1 MADTEV
7 EGLFRGNLFVS
18 GDYTMQQLAEHF
30 EQKSVGE
37 NANLV
42 DANLEE
48 SNLVDAQV
56 DLQIANS
63 STDDSRS
70 NLEETHI
77 ISSVT
82 SETPLLAALSL
93 ESAYDWLHDLFF
105 SPEHQHDDMFAV
117 VGQVELLNGSASVLR
132 KGEQSSLERGDDIL
146 AHDTISTSAR
156 SMLRIEFTDGMEFT
170 LGSDAKLLINE
181 FVFNQAASTGLQ
193 SLSAIKGAFA
203 YQSGLLAQVDPEA
216 VTIKTALGT
225 LGIRGT
231 KLLGL
236 SDYPEG
242 TCVVTLLQ
250 GQIQV
255 DSDRGDSVILSE
267 TFDTAKMKVG
277 WEHIDKSKPSRAE
290 TIDRFSES
298 LFGGD
303 EKALEEFFDDKNS
316 SLIDTE
322 KSESI
327 AFSIH
332 DIDVEGA
339 QLLLM
344 PSYSQ

>member
-1 MADTEV
+1 
-7 EGLFRGNLFVS
+7 
-18 GDYTMQQLAEHF
+18 MQQLAEHF

-37 NANLV
+37 DANLDANLV
-42 DANLEE
+42 DA
-48 SNLVDAQV
+48 SPQADAQA

-70 NLEETHI
+70 SAEETLI
-77 ISSVT
+77 TSSVT
-82 SETPLLAALSL
+82 NETTLLTALSID
-93 ESAYDWLHDLFF
+93 SAYDWLLDLFF
-105 SPEHQHDDMFAV
+105 APEHQHDDMFAV
-117 VGQVELLNGSASVLR
+117 VGQVELLSGSASVLR
-132 KGEQSSLERGDDIL
+132 KGEQSTLERGDDIL

-156 SMLRIEFTDGMEFT
+156 SILRIEFTDGMEFT

-181 FVFNQAASTGLQ
+181 FVFDQVASTGLQ

-203 YQSGLLAQVDPEA
+203 YQSGLLAQVDPDA

-236 SDYPEG
+236 SDSPEG

-250 GQIQV
+250 GKIKV
-255 DSDRGDSVILSE
+255 DSDKGDSVILYE
-267 TFDTAKMKVG
+267 PFDTAMMKVEWDNIG
-277 WEHIDKSKPSRAE
+277 KSKPSRAE

-322 KSESI
+322 KSDSI

-339 QLLLM
+339 QLLLL